1 MKLVI
6 LVVAVLSVVL
16 ASPIPQNEVQIVRY
30 VYDHRG
36 LDGYS
41 FLYDLTD
48 NQYRSEE
55 GNLVQVGD
63 KQVLRVTGS
72 YFFVGTDGKNYNVIY
87 TADENGY
94 HPIIKEVEEPQV
106 AYISPTVLKS
116 LIG

>member
-41 FLYDLTD
+41 FL
-48 NQYRSEE
+48 
-55 GNLVQVGD
+55 
-63 KQVLRVTGS
+63 
-72 YFFVGTDGKNYNVIY
+72 
-87 TADENGY
+87 
-94 HPIIKEVEEPQV
+94 
-106 AYISPTVLKS
+106 
-116 LIG
+116 